1 MNVLKKFTELVFQGK
16 NYTSLQK
23 AVAETIALNEVSD
36 SINTALKL
44 SAAPTSKSGYSFG
57 GNQLDLGIKLNKKGK
72 KTINTHAAK
81 MFVDIMK
88 NAVDKEGN
96 KIISDK
102 FFNELAKLNSK
113 GELIGGAITE
123 IGDKRTLTEKQLLTI
138 NKALA
143 SDYGKGAI
151 TKDFMKEIVD
161 RIKKVSSLINT
172 KIKSPEIK
180 TSLKKSKALMVLV
193 DYDNQFNIS
202 PNGKMMK
209 FLKKAENN
217 NNFGS
222 EKIKNWIL
230 TKTTYGK
237 KKPGDIQKRQ
247 GRLETVFKKY
257 YGQSTSKNKDV
268 VQSLADEMRDRLNKL
283 QKNHSQQKCYATPPT
298 SSIFKSTRRGQS
310 R

>member
-1 MNVLKKFTELVFQGK
+1 MSVLKKFTELVFQSK

-57 GNQLDLGIKLNKKGK
+57 GNQLDL
-72 KTINTHAAK
+72 

-102 FFNELAKLNSK
+102 FFNEIAKLNDK
-113 GELIGGAITE
+113 GELVGVSVTE
-123 IGDKRTLTEKQLLTI
+123 IGDKRTLTKKQILTI

-143 SDYGKGAI
+143 SDYGKETI
-151 TKDFMKEIVD
+151 TQDFMKEIVD

-172 KIKSPEIK
+172 KIKSSELK

-193 DYDNQFNIS
+193 DYNNQFNIS

-257 YGQSTSKNKDV
+257 YGQSVPKNRNV
-268 VQSLADEMRDRLNKL
+268 AQSLADEMRNRLNKL
-283 QKNHSQQKCYATPPT
+283 QKNYSQQKCYATPPT
-298 SSIFKSTRRGQS
+298 SSIFKSTRREQS